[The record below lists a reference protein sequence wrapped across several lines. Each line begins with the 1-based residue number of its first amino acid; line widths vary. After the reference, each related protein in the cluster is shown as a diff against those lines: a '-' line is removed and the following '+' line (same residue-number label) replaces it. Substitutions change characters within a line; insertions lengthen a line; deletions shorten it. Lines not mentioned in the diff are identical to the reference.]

1 MTEKY
6 TINLT
11 TRDEAK
17 AFMKFLVMERNR
29 HMADISKPQD
39 DINKLKYKW
48 NIPVPAVGENVW
60 IEV

>member
-1 MTEKY
+1 MKKHI
-6 TINLT
+6 INLT

-29 HMADISKPQD
+29 HMQDISKLQD
-39 DINKLKYKW
+39 DINRLKFKW
-48 NIPVPAVGENVW
+48 HIPVPAVGENVW